1 MTPGLARMVIRV
13 SPTLRPTLG
22 TIAERLLME
31 TGLDY
36 SHAAIV
42 RGLVAVGLLVVG
54 RAPHLAPL
62 FVGVRIARGRKK
74 GPRRSP

>member
-1 MTPGLARMVIRV
+1 MFRMVIRV
-13 SPTLRPTLG
+13 SPNLRPTLG
-22 TIAERLLME
+22 TIADRLLTK

-36 SHAAIV
+36 SHASIV
-42 RGLVAVGLLVVG
+42 RGLVALGLVAVE

-74 GPRRSP
+74 GDRRSRR

>member
-1 MTPGLARMVIRV
+1 MVIRV

-22 TIAERLLME
+22 VIADRLLTE

-36 SHAAIV
+36 SHASIV
-42 RGLVAVGLLVVG
+42 RGLVAVGLVAVEK
-54 RAPHLAPL
+54 APHLAPL

-74 GPRRSP
+74 GPRRRS

>member
-1 MTPGLARMVIRV
+1 MSAATFRMVIRV

-22 TIAERLLME
+22 VIADRLLTE

-36 SHAAIV
+36 SHASIV
-42 RGLVAVGLLVVG
+42 RGLVAVGLVAVEK
-54 RAPHLAPL
+54 APHLAPL

-74 GPRRSP
+74 GPRRRS